1 MKNTETTQMP
11 ANYYLLWCH
20 DPVENDNFILYE
32 TDDKDKAEKM
42 LQRRRE
48 IDGDLYSY
56 WIDEVKLPAPCS
68 IPIKEIPVAAV
79 DCSDDLP
86 F

>member
-1 MKNTETTQMP
+1 MKEYQIKE
-11 ANYYLLWCH
+11 YQVWCH
-20 DPVENDNFILYE
+20 DPIEHDDIVLYE
-32 TDDKDKAEKM
+32 TGDKSKAEKV

-56 WIDEVKLPAPCS
+56 WIEVKLPAPCS
-68 IPIKEIPVAAV
+68 IPVKVPVAAV